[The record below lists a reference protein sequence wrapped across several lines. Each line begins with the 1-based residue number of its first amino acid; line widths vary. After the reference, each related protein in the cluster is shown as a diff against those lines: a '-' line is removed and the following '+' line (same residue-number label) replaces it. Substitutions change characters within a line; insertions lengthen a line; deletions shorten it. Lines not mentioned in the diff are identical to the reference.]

1 MVNELYS
8 EEPAKPS
15 LTILVPVFNE
25 AECLVRL
32 SEALDAFLQQ
42 SPIPTQVLYV
52 NDGSTDGSLALMRE
66 ICQRR
71 SQYHY
76 ISLSHNSGLSTAIK
90 AGIDHCQSTYIGYI
104 DADLQTSPLDFLL
117 FFEHLP
123 EHQMVCG
130 IRMKRKDTFV
140 KKISSRIANGF
151 RRRMIND
158 GIVDTGCP
166 LKIVDAAFAKRVPFF
181 DGMHRFL
188 PALIQLQGGKI
199 KQIPVQHFERYAGTS
214 KYHLFNRLWGPLND
228 TFAFRWMRKRY
239 IRYTIAEQF
248 INKTAVRHEQV

>member
-1 MVNELYS
+1 MVNEFYS
-8 EEPAKPS
+8 EAPLKS
-15 LTILVPVFNE
+15 TLTILVPVYNE
-25 AECLVRL
+25 AECLLRL
-32 SEALDAFLQQ
+32 SEALDAFLPQ
-42 SPIPTQVLYV
+42 SPMPAQVLFI
-52 NDGSTDGSLALMRE
+52 NDGSTDNSLHMMRE
-66 ICQRR
+66 ICARR
-71 SQYHY
+71 QHYGY
-76 ISLSHNSGLSTAIK
+76 ISLSQNKGLSTAIK

-123 EHQMVCG
+123 EYEMVCG

-166 LKIVDAAFAKRVPFF
+166 LKIVDAAYAKRVPFF

-188 PALIQLQGGKI
+188 PALIQLQGGRV
-199 KQIPVQHFERYAGTS
+199 KQVPVQHFERYAGTS
-214 KYHLFNRLWGPLND
+214 KYHLFNRIWGPLND

-239 IRYTIAEQF
+239 ISYTIAEQSV
-248 INKTAVRHEQV
+248 NKTAAQHEQV